1 MEYLSIVPFSYSFYY
16 LLTSLNKSISKKTEG
31 RCVLIDPGRRDL
43 LYFMKETSTA
53 RDKQIVVHTK
63 INRNKLQRHYRWLR
77 QKTKP
82 EAVQNAE
89 VILSSTKSHS
99 LKLEDYVH
107 YIKTR
112 AAVNNVLRE
121 YYGNETYNASRNYY
135 PGVRFIFW
143 VKHSGDL
150 HFGNTFITRRR
161 EWRFGIDGAIYSQ
174 MFPTYVDLL
183 IQQKHIFNRFK
194 EEERAKINGIVLHM
208 MVTPEIGGLIERAS
222 QILDKLQLLPFRKM
236 KFSGKIFYDQN
247 DAQLLKKMKAK
258 FGKDFI
264 IIIGNWS
271 APNIKF
277 QEPTRNK
284 GFIETFK
291 KDGYETYLID
301 EFKTSSSS

>member
-112 AAVNNVLRE
+112 AAVNDVLRE

-135 PGVRFIFW
+135 PGVRFIF
-143 VKHSGDL
+143 
-150 HFGNTFITRRR
+150 
-161 EWRFGIDGAIYSQ
+161 
-174 MFPTYVDLL
+174 
-183 IQQKHIFNRFK
+183 
-194 EEERAKINGIVLHM
+194 
-208 MVTPEIGGLIERAS
+208 
-222 QILDKLQLLPFRKM
+222 
-236 KFSGKIFYDQN
+236 
-247 DAQLLKKMKAK
+247 
-258 FGKDFI
+258 
-264 IIIGNWS
+264 
-271 APNIKF
+271 
-277 QEPTRNK
+277 
-284 GFIETFK
+284 
-291 KDGYETYLID
+291 
-301 EFKTSSSS
+301 